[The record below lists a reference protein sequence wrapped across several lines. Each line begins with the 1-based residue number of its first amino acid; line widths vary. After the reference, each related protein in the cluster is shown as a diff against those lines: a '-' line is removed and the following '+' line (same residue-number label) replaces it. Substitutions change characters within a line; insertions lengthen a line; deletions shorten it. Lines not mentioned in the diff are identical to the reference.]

1 MLRKEKSAFIFL
13 LLCVYTLYAQEE
25 NRIRVGLELGPAK
38 GADIAFLA
46 ALEPKF
52 IINENSTVGLRLG
65 VAFLL
70 GRNIEESMK
79 SQYIIEEGFS
89 LHEIYSLAATFDRYL
104 GKANSR
110 FQPFIGGGLSY
121 YKLSGI
127 SNISTKDNHDVN
139 LASTT
144 KVKGQMGLL
153 VRGGFELGKFR
164 LGLEYNSIPKTK
176 IQVPN
181 GDIAGS
187 VKDSYFGVSIG
198 CIFGGGKN

>member
-1 MLRKEKSAFIFL
+1 MLRKEKLVFIFL
-13 LLCVYTLYAQEE
+13 ILCVHTFYAQEI
-25 NRIRVGLELGPAK
+25 NKFKIGVELGPAK
-38 GADIAFLA
+38 GADIAILA

-52 IINENSTVGLRLG
+52 SINENSTVGLRLG

-127 SNISTKDNHDVN
+127 SYISAKDNHDVN
-139 LASTT
+139 LASTA

-153 VRGGFELGKFR
+153 VRGGFEFGKFR
-164 LGLEYNSIPKTK
+164 LGLECNFISKSEIKT
-176 IQVPN
+176 QN
-181 GDIAGS
+181 GEIAGWA
-187 VKDSYFGVSIG
+187 KDSYFGVSLGGI
-198 CIFGGGKN
+198 IGGGKR